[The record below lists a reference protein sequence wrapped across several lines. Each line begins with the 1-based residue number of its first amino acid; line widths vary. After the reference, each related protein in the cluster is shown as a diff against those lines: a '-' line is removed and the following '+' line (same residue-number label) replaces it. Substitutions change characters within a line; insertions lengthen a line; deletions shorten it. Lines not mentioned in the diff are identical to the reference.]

1 MAATPAITPEITTL
15 PNGLRVLTTS
25 LPTAQAAAVAFFT
38 AIGSR
43 GEQPRT
49 NGLSHYLEHMMFK
62 GTTERPTA
70 QLISQ
75 AIEGAGGSLNAYTS
89 HELTC
94 YWNNV
99 PFEAAQ
105 TGISVIADMML
116 NSLLATEE
124 IDRERS
130 VVQQE
135 IRRSH
140 DNPGQ
145 WVGELSSRATFGDQ
159 PIGWPVAGSIETVDG
174 LVRADFTDHVT
185 GFYSAANS
193 VFSVAGNVE
202 HSAVVETA
210 ERLFRD
216 MPRGQANTLPSA
228 RHGLPAE
235 RLIVEQRE
243 TEQTQIALSM
253 HALARRDPDRY
264 ALEILHTILGRG
276 MSSRLFEEVRERRG
290 LAYSVGSRVARY
302 QDIGAFG
309 ISAGVT
315 RAQQEEALTVIVAQL
330 QRIVGDPVGEDE
342 LRRTI
347 DYAAGSFRLS
357 LETAMSYS
365 QRYGEQL
372 LQDGVIE
379 APEET
384 VASLR
389 AVTAADVQRVAARVI
404 GPGQYAL
411 AVVGPSASEDQL
423 ANILGA

>member
-1 MAATPAITPEITTL
+1 M
-15 PNGLRVLTTS
+15 
-25 LPTAQAAAVAFFT
+25 
-38 AIGSR
+38 
-43 GEQPRT
+43 
-49 NGLSHYLEHMMFK
+49 
-62 GTTERPTA
+62 
-70 QLISQ
+70 
-75 AIEGAGGSLNAYTS
+75 
-89 HELTC
+89 
-94 YWNNV
+94 
-99 PFEAAQ
+99 
-105 TGISVIADMML
+105 
-116 NSLLATEE
+116 
-124 IDRERS
+124 
-130 VVQQE
+130 
-135 IRRSH
+135 
-140 DNPGQ
+140 
-145 WVGELSSRATFGDQ
+145 
-159 PIGWPVAGSIETVDG
+159 
-174 LVRADFTDHVT
+174 
-185 GFYSAANS
+185 
-193 VFSVAGNVE
+193 
-202 HSAVVETA
+202 
-210 ERLFRD
+210 
-216 MPRGQANTLPSA
+216 
-228 RHGLPAE
+228 
-235 RLIVEQRE
+235 EQRE

-330 QRIVGDPVGEDE
+330 QRIVGEPVGEDE
-342 LRRTI
+342 LRRAI
-347 DYAAGSFRLS
+347 DYAAGSFSLS

-365 QRYGEQL
+365 QRHGEQL